1 MFDDFFEVILADD
14 AETREAHHRL
24 RFEVYCRETGFE
36 NSAEFPDGCERDA
49 FDHTAAHFLVRSRLS
64 EEWIAAMRIVVA
76 PVAELPLASYL
87 DREHTQGPL
96 HGAEISR
103 FCVSPRYRRRTSQQ
117 VRIERQEAGRG
128 TRDAGREGDGAPRAE
143 CLVAENRPVSSL
155 LESRDPWILIGLLR
169 AARQYGEER
178 GIANWFF
185 LAASSMV
192 SAACAA
198 GFSMSHCGPEIEHR
212 GRRRAYRFEW
222 DGAENRLAE
231 RSPQVARMFVRRP
244 AYRLGSQFAAS
255 PDSFLCA
262 VSGGA
267 GVQSQVLS

>member
-14 AETREAHHRL
+14 VETREAHHRL

-87 DREHTQGPL
+87 DREYARGPL

-117 VRIERQEAGRG
+117 VRIERQEPGRAA
-128 TRDAGREGDGAPRAE
+128 DQAPHAE
-143 CLVAENRPVSSL
+143 SLVPEIRPVSSL

-198 GFSMSHCGPEIEHR
+198 GFSMSPCGPEIEHR